1 MVKGY
6 ISRFIT
12 ISLCMLCSAV
22 VNSSEKPFNLMMTG
36 SELQFCRSAVLS
48 QCSPESVTLFSK
60 ETARKSNFY
69 KLSMTQIEDA
79 MSAHRWHSSSQ
90 VIRYEIDI
98 FITEFAKKLGN
109 ELMSYQQLTDRWKSF
124 TATHRAKQYSGHTL
138 LLRLNKKEH
147 DMVFDF
153 LEVPQ
158 LNSFGQAL
166 QEQVNFLDNKY
177 PSSLALAKVIV
188 AKSALINGNSKPNV
202 LLVTAGHRNTFV
214 DIDAYIAYFNHLG
227 ATAQWLPIDQ
237 ALNTLHVDG
246 VDCSN
251 LDSYREKFL
260 NSYYRKAI
268 YSDKARMQQEHC
280 RSPSKI
286 SALINSADGII
297 FIGDSP
303 KLLTDSLIIHGG
315 IVSEPL
321 KLIKKRVNNKKLFV
335 TALGAVSRAMVGTQ
349 PNQPVIVSGSSH
361 NALLVGTSKLG
372 PNDFE
377 CHSAF
382 DCQRKETLYTQG
394 GIGLFDFAIIDT
406 HFSREGRFARLANV
420 AMATASR
427 FSIGIDHD
435 TAILVNSTAEQLV
448 LKVTGLSGVTLI
460 ERDPAAVKSST
471 YQLKNLKLSYFTT
484 GDTLRIAN
492 NEIKV
497 EFPTWKP
504 DVPSFLNKLEDYNN
518 LLFGDNFHRFS
529 QQACLVKAT
538 QWLGFAGR
546 KKQFQISLEKSNDT
560 QLKMGGLKIDD
571 GFKLY
576 CSYHAL
582 GFNLTRR

>member
-1 MVKGY
+1 MAKGY
-6 ISRFIT
+6 ILRFIA
-12 ISLCMLCSAV
+12 ISLCMLCCAF
-22 VNSSEKPFNLMMTG
+22 VNASEKPFNLMMTG

-48 QCSPESVTLFSK
+48 QCSPESVTLFAK
-60 ETARKSNFY
+60 GTDRKSNLY
-69 KLSMTQIEDA
+69 KLSMTQIDDA
-79 MSAHRWHSSSQ
+79 MSAHRWHSSRQ

-109 ELMSYQQLTDRWKSF
+109 EQMSYQQLTDRWKSF
-124 TATHRAKQYSGHTL
+124 TATHRGEQYSGHTL

-166 QEQVNFLDNKY
+166 KEEVNFSDNKY
-177 PSSLALAKVIV
+177 PNSLALAKVIV
-188 AKSALINGNSKPNV
+188 AQSALINSNSKPNI

-214 DIDAYIAYFNHLG
+214 DIDAYTAYFNHLG
-227 ATAQWLPIDQ
+227 ANTQWLPIDQ
-237 ALNTLHVDG
+237 ALNTLHIDG

-260 NSYYRKAI
+260 NSYHRKAI
-268 YSDKARMQQEHC
+268 YSDKIRTQQDHC
-280 RSPSKI
+280 QSPAKI
-286 SALINSADGII
+286 SALINAADGII

-303 KLLTDSLIIHGG
+303 KLLTDSLIIHGS

-321 KLIKKRVNNKKLFV
+321 KLIKKRVNSNKLFV
-335 TALGAVSRAMVGTQ
+335 TALGAVSRAVVGARE
-349 PNQPVIVSGSSH
+349 PVIVSGSSH
-361 NALLVGTSKLG
+361 NALLVGAAKLG
-372 PNDFE
+372 PSDIE

-382 DCQRKETLYTQG
+382 DCQRKKTIYNQG

-427 FSIGIDHD
+427 FAIGIDHD
-435 TAILVNSTAEQLV
+435 TAILVNATAKQLV
-448 LKVTGLSGVTLI
+448 LKVTGLSGATLI
-460 ERDPAAVKSST
+460 ERDPAAAKSST

-484 GDTLRIAN
+484 GDILRIAN

-497 EFPTWKP
+497 EFPSWKP

-529 QQACLVKAT
+529 QQACLVKT
-538 QWLGFAGR
+538 TRWVGFAGR

-560 QLKMGGLKIDD
+560 QLKMGGLKVDD